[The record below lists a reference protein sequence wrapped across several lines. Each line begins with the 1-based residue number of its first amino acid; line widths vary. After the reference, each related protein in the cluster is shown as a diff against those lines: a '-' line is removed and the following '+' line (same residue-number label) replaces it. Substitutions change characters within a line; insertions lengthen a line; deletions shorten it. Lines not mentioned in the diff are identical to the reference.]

1 MDYIE
6 TESSIQDKKKM
17 ELKWFILNQRRKL
30 EY

>member
-17 ELKWFILNQRRKL
+17 ELKWFILNRRRKL